1 MCELQLVQL
10 GQAIDQLG
18 HRRAKALHQVG
29 LGHAAVFHGVVQ
41 QCRHQCLG
49 IKLPCGALRRHSNRV
64 RDVGLAAVAH
74 LAQVRGVGK
83 AIGAAHQLDIVGRQ
97 VIQLAFKHRKAGG
110 GRIGGGQW
118 LFQRGHDRTHSPRI

>member
-1 MCELQLVQL
+1 MTKLL
-10 GQAIDQLG
+10 DQI
-18 HRRAKALHQVG
+18 G
-29 LGHAAVFHGVVQ
+29 LGDAAVFHGVVQ
-41 QCRHQCLG
+41 QGGHQRMG
-49 IKLPCGALRRHSNRV
+49 VQLPLGALGGYGDRV
-64 RDVGLAAVAH
+64 GDVGLTAVAH